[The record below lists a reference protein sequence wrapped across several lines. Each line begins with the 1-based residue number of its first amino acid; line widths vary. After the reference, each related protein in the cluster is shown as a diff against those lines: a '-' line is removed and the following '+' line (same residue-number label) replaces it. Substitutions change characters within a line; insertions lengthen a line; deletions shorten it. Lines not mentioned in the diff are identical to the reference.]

1 MILENQK
8 FQATNVLSFRAKMTV
23 DDFNNKILE
32 LQNYIK
38 KNNLQEIGHKF
49 STVYLFDSSI
59 IDMEVFVSVDRKIDV
74 RDNYNFIEEFTLEN
88 ALKYKMVGNPNKSQ
102 DAFNKLK
109 NYIEENGFIQK
120 TPVYTVT
127 ITDFSK
133 IKTID
138 ELEKVEIDIYVEV
151 EKV

>member
-1 MILENQK
+1 MNQNICDNKFKLKERHMILENQK

-59 IDMEVFVSVDRKIDV
+59 IDMEVFVPVDRKIDV
-74 RDNYNFIEEFTLEN
+74 RDNYNFIE
-88 ALKYKMVGNPNKSQ
+88 
-102 DAFNKLK
+102 
-109 NYIEENGFIQK
+109 
-120 TPVYTVT
+120 
-127 ITDFSK
+127 
-133 IKTID
+133 
-138 ELEKVEIDIYVEV
+138 
-151 EKV
+151 